1 MNFVYD
7 SAYFP
12 PAPTI
17 DLTFSSATTGRMTP
31 SLRAFVDSGADAT
44 LVPRA
49 LLEGIQAT
57 FADDAYLRSQ
67 WGERRRVRLY
77 VVDVKIGDWVLPG
90 ITVVGDDRSSEL
102 IVGRD
107 VLNQLRIL
115 LDGPTQRVQVQ
126 P

>member
-1 MNFVYD
+1 MIFSYD

-12 PAPTI
+12 PAPMI
-17 DLTFSSATTGRMTP
+17 ELAFSSATIGRMTP
-31 SLRAFVDSGADAT
+31 GLRAFVDSGADAT
-44 LVPRA
+44 LVPRS
-49 LLEGIQAT
+49 LLEEIQAT

-90 ITVVGDDRSSEL
+90 VTVVGDDRSSEL

-107 VLNQLRIL
+107 VLNRLRIL
-115 LDGPTQRVQVQ
+115 LDGPTMRLQVQ

>member
-1 MNFVYD
+1 
-7 SAYFP
+7 
-12 PAPTI
+12 
-17 DLTFSSATTGRMTP
+17 MTHG
-31 SLRAFVDSGADAT
+31 LRAFVDSGADAT
-44 LVPRA
+44 LVQRS

-57 FADDAYLRSQ
+57 FADDAHLRSQ

-77 VVDVKIGDWVLPG
+77 VVDVKIGDWVLPS

-107 VLNQLRIL
+107 VLNRLRIL
-115 LDGPTQRVQVQ
+115 LDGPTLRVQVQ